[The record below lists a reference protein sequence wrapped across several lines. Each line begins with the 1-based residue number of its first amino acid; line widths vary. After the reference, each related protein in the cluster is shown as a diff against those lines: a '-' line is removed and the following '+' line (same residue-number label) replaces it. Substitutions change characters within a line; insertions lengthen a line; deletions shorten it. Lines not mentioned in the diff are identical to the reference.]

1 MWKYLKA
8 CSTIDSLVNCQKTSQ
23 CQKKKIDQNVFEIYL
38 TNNGKDI
45 AFIVKLFYYIIK
57 RLSHYKS
64 FLFVK
69 VERRIKI
76 GFVKLHSL

>member
-1 MWKYLKA
+1 M
-8 CSTIDSLVNCQKTSQ
+8 S
-23 CQKKKIDQNVFEIYL
+23 KKKLDQNVFEIYL

-57 RLSHYKS
+57 RLSHYKN